1 MTKVSK
7 LRNII
12 NRALKETSSVG
23 GGTTQGANVTGGD
36 TGEQTFT
43 PITVKK
49 PKKKRVKTEDAPI
62 LAGGEVKDNYAVS
75 HFGFT
80 PAPSVPNRKSKAM
93 DYKKMFED
101 EGDMPDSGKINTN
114 DASTDEIL
122 TYLQA
127 AKQQGKLSPDAQ
139 QVLLQWMNSPG
150 ASREEIIRVLRQL
163 TGIYL
168 NENYARFRSET
179 KTRTKPEQIYK
190 AVKEIK
196 KKLLEVDRLLEYTSR
211 LRTEIS
217 EGDSE
222 FKYSTHTTRALEN
235 IQEMIK
241 HTYIKAKK
249 LK

>member
-1 MTKVSK
+1 MAKVSE

-23 GGTTQGANVTGGD
+23 GGTTQGATVAGNG

-49 PKKKRVKTEDAPI
+49 PKKKKVKTEDAPI

-93 DYKKMFED
+93 DYKKIFED
-101 EGDMPDSGKINTN
+101 EINTN

-150 ASREEIIRVLRQL
+150 ASREEIIKVLRQL

-168 NENYARFRSET
+168 KENYARFRSET

-217 EGDSE
+217 ESDSE